1 MAVISFFQLC
11 PYITEG
17 ETLSIQDEP
26 TSNTTSFAECG
37 ASKAQMA
44 TSDPTHTWPPLP
56 NCTTPEI
63 HGASQLSGGT
73 SLKTQQSQTTNNPP
87 PATSPQVATM
97 VAPTLPSKTPPSHPH
112 VMGLWCSLS
121 NHTTPNPRSHPH
133 AAVSVVPFLIPDNCR
148 RRGRRRQCKFF
159 WPV

>member
-1 MAVISFFQLC
+1 MDVISFYQLC

-17 ETLSIQDEP
+17 ETLSLLDEP

-63 HGASQLSGGT
+63 HGASQPSSVGT
-73 SLKTQQSQTTNNPP
+73 SLKTQQSQATSNPP
-87 PATSPQVATM
+87 TTSPQVATM
-97 VAPTLPSKTPPSHPH
+97 VAPTPSLRNTTKPPTYNVALVPSLKPHHPKSTKPPTCGCVCGTFSQTTPP
-112 VMGLWCSLS
+112 
-121 NHTTPNPRSHPH
+121 
-133 AAVSVVPFLIPDNCR
+133 
-148 RRGRRRQCKFF
+148 
-159 WPV
+159 